1 RPPAS
6 SEPAAGH
13 ASVAPSRRGAGD
25 AFDLD
30 PAVVEQLIEH
40 APGERAMRTA
50 ALQRQ
55 IDRLGAALARSP
67 RRLPTPA
74 RRARRERVG
83 NEICKQ
89 NGKHSRMSAPGALRE
104 GDSSDVGT
112 RLLHCNI
119 NYGSA
124 ARAKNVQNG

>member
-1 RPPAS
+1 
-6 SEPAAGH
+6 
-13 ASVAPSRRGAGD
+13 SRRRAGD

-30 PAVVEQLIEH
+30 AAVVEQLIEH
-40 APGERAMRTA
+40 APGERAMRAA

-55 IDRLGAALARSP
+55 IDRLDAALARSP
-67 RRLPTPA
+67 RRLPPPA

-83 NEICKQ
+83 NEICEQ
-89 NGKHSRMSAPGALRE
+89 NGKHSRIRCGSGGRRE
-104 GDSSDVGT
+104 SHMWGRYCCIAIS
-112 RLLHCNI
+112 